1 MQAIVVAL
9 FSIGV
14 LYVLWHVRG
23 WLITQFAELKRYVKE
38 DETFNKEFRNGNK

>member
-1 MQAIVVAL
+1 MQALVVAL

-23 WLITQFAELKRYVKE
+23 WLITKFAELKRYVKE
-38 DETFNKEFRNGNK
+38 DETFKKEFRSGSE